1 MTACIFMLTVVIGVA
16 VGVTHPRDTGERM
29 EVEEGGGNT
38 TLGPEM
44 GKSLILYIKLQ
55 DNWIV

>member
-1 MTACIFMLTVVIGVA
+1 MLTVVIGVA